1 MKLVQDAFEDLENKL
16 VEYLRQEGMELRGDE
31 DYFDPEDT
39 ANRAMRFVRVRV
51 RPFEVSFNREE
62 MVSRLN
68 GLRSI
73 RNKASAVDSFFH
85 NNF

>member
-1 MKLVQDAFEDLENKL
+1 MRLVQEAFEDLENKL
-16 VEYLRQEGMELRGDE
+16 VKYLRQEGIDLRGDE
-31 DYFDPEDT
+31 NYYEPEDT

-68 GLRSI
+68 GLKSI
-73 RNKASAVDSFFH
+73 RNKASAVDSFFRNH
-85 NNF
+85 F